1 MSVRCCLI
9 SAARQSTLSSKALH
23 QRHHGTDTR
32 DVVRRDGA
40 HGTLAGNKEDVAR
53 HRGHQAA
60 RNLIA
65 IRLPPLSPTEAGLLA
80 DADGFLD
87 VI

>member
-1 MSVRCCLI
+1 M
-9 SAARQSTLSSKALH
+9 ARMALKE
-23 QRHHGTDTR
+23 DE
-32 DVVRRDGA
+32 
-40 HGTLAGNKEDVAR
+40 EDVAR
-53 HRGHQAA
+53 HGGHQAA

-87 VI
+87 VLFHLEPFVGDTIFRQFTTE